1 MAAAPAS
8 RAPPWL
14 VAIDRGAQ
22 TAVRHIGRGEA
33 RLRAYLA
40 RVPILPGDRAR
51 VLWAPDASVATLL
64 DQLREIP

>member
-1 MAAAPAS
+1 MTAAPAP
-8 RAPPWL
+8 RALPWL

-22 TAVRHIGRGEA
+22 TVLRHIGRGEA
-33 RLRAYLA
+33 RARAYLA

-51 VLWAPDASVATLL
+51 VLWPPDASVATLL